1 MINPSIT
8 MHDAKRRRV
17 TLTMDVNYQAN
28 SKKSSMSIL
37 NNIWFVDSG
46 VLNYITS
53 HNEWFYEL
61 QMPEQPIPCGSM
73 RGGSLSKISSRN
85 KEETSKL
92 SYMRIIE

>member
-17 TLTMDVNYQAN
+17 ILTMDVNYQAN
-28 SKKSSMSIL
+28 SKKSSMGIL
-37 NNIWFVDSG
+37 NTIWFMDSG

-61 QMPEQPIPCGSM
+61 QMPKQPIPCGST
-73 RGGSLSKISSRN
+73 RGGSLSKIMCL
-85 KEETSKL
+85 KL
-92 SYMRIIE
+92 ERWKILSN